1 MSETDLSANP
11 KLISLT
17 LQPYPTNDIV
27 ARCISI
33 NLNKF
38 IVWDMVSRKAVKY
51 ISLDHTFKVASNI
64 GYLCLDKR

>member
-33 NLNKF
+33 NFQKSEQ
-38 IVWDMVSRKAVKY
+38 IYCMG
-51 ISLDHTFKVASNI
+51 H
-64 GYLCLDKR
+64 G